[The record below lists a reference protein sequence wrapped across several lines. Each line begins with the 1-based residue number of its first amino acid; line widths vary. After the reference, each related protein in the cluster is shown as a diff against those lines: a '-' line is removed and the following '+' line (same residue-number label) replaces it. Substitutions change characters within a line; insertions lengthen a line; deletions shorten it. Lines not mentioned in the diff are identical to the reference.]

1 MQIGH
6 VKGMASENRC
16 RDGSLERNFTVN
28 QLDQRQLHLHATI
41 LGWLFI
47 VGNALFFVMGVFVFL
62 LLAGIGVA
70 IGDSEAMAI
79 LGVVGTAVGL
89 LLTVLGIPGI
99 VAGYGLLIHKAWGR
113 ILAIVVGVLGLINFP
128 IGTAIGIYALFV
140 LFQEAAT
147 DYFASPKA
155 GENMSG

>member
-1 MQIGH
+1 M
-6 VKGMASENRC
+6 
-16 RDGSLERNFTVN
+16 N

-47 VGNALFFVMGVFVFL
+47 VGNALFFVTGVFVFL

-70 IGDSEAMAI
+70 TGDSQAAAI
-79 LGVVGTAVGL
+79 LGVTGTAVGL

-99 VAGYGLLIHKAWGR
+99 VAGYGLLIRKAWGR

-140 LFQEAAT
+140 LFQETAS
-147 DYFASPKA
+147 DYFGPSKPIQ
-155 GENMSG
+155 NMSVEISEEPGKSNA